1 MSVVRE
7 ARTKKLVKDTIM
19 KKIAISL
26 IALAALAT
34 ASFAG
39 DNRGYDLRDSDTY
52 FGKYSNQVQ
61 NSASGVNAFAVANDG
76 QASTSFERLKK
87 ISEENDRGRH

>member
-1 MSVVRE
+1 
-7 ARTKKLVKDTIM
+7 M

-26 IALAALAT
+26 LALAAVSTVALAGE
-34 ASFAG
+34 S
-39 DNRGYDLRDSDTY
+39 RSYDLRDSDTY
-52 FGKYSNQVQ
+52 FGKYSNQLK
-61 NSASGVNAFAVANDG
+61 NESRSVNALVVASDV